1 MMGCF
6 LCRGKCTFFKVEC
19 NRCLIEMH
27 PTCLFDKCERDRC
40 PNCKKHA
47 FPNFRETYITEHMK
61 TSFPETLGKVYNPDY
76 NSAVRKATATLN
88 NWRTLLT
95 NLRGKKK
102 RMEEVSYLVK
112 STSLGNDFL
121 QTARMRATFT
131 SILKG
136 FCVIKQ
142 SENFDGL
149 HHCCP
154 GAVFECYR
162 TIVKAK
168 KHDDIDDLDLWF
180 PDSWFQAFLS
190 YYPDEYADALQSISA
205 VKEWLFQTL
214 GKFKSLYEKD
224 EEALTFKMKYAKDKV
239 QELSETVTN
248 LTDALD
254 NKSKVMDEYVS
265 KMVTTFGKD
274 TCQICMDAKPEYANA
289 TCGHRLFC
297 HDCIKKCDKCPMC
310 HKQITTVIKIFT

>member
-27 PTCLFDKCERDRC
+27 PTCLFDRCERDRC

-61 TSFPETLGKVYNPDY
+61 SSFPDTLGKVYNPDY

-88 NWRTLLT
+88 NWRSLLT

-102 RMEEVSYLVK
+102 RMEEVSDLVK
-112 STSLGNDFL
+112 SSLLSNNDFL
-121 QTARMRATFT
+121 QTTRMKETFNI
-131 SILKG
+131 ILKG

-154 GAVFECYR
+154 DAIFKCYL
-162 TIVKAK
+162 TIRNVK
-168 KHDDIDDLDLWF
+168 KHDAEYPDL
-180 PDSWFQAFLS
+180 WFQAFLS
-190 YYPDEYADALQSISA
+190 YYPESADALQSFSA

-214 GKFKSLYEKD
+214 GMFLCIYEKD
-224 EEALTFKMKYAKDKV
+224 EEALTFKMQYAKDKV
-239 QELSETVTN
+239 QELSETVTK

-254 NKSKVMDEYVS
+254 NKCKVMDEYVS

-274 TCQICMDAKPEYANA
+274 TCRICMDAKPEYANA